1 MDGMDFMD
9 LIPLPK
15 RPQIL
20 CFRAYNHHLRQS
32 RNGGGMKLPSLKTL
46 LIEELRDLYSAETQL
61 VKALPKMAKAASTEE
76 LSDAFNEHLEITK
89 EHVNRL
95 EEIFEQFDEKPKGHP
110 CAAMEGL
117 IKEGTDIIE
126 ADGEDSV
133 RDAGLIIAAQ
143 KIEHYEIAG
152 YGSARTIA
160 ELLGEDRAAELLQET
175 QDEEEETDQR
185 LTQLA
190 EDVVNPEAA
199 SSTQEEEEEEEGEG
213 SEEEEEPEEMKTTKS
228 KSKKKK

>member
-1 MDGMDFMD
+1 
-9 LIPLPK
+9 
-15 RPQIL
+15 
-20 CFRAYNHHLRQS
+20 
-32 RNGGGMKLPSLKTL
+32 MKLPSLKIL

-76 LSDAFNEHLEITK
+76 LADAFNEHLEITK
-89 EHVNRL
+89 GHVNRL
-95 EEIFEQFDEKPKGHP
+95 EEIFEQLDEKPKGHP
-110 CAAMEGL
+110 CMAMEGL
-117 IKEGTDIIE
+117 LKEGTEAID

-133 RDAGLIIAAQ
+133 RDAALIIAAQ

-152 YGSARTIA
+152 YGSVRTLA

-175 QDEEEETDQR
+175 QDEEEEADQR

-199 SSTQEEEEEEEGEG
+199 SSTQEEEEEE
-213 SEEEEEPEEMKTTKS
+213 SEEEESEEEPEEEEEAEEQPPRH

>member
-1 MDGMDFMD
+1 M
-9 LIPLPK
+9 
-15 RPQIL
+15 
-20 CFRAYNHHLRQS
+20 AYGHFSRQG
-32 RNGGGMKLPSLKTL
+32 RNGSYMKLPSLKQL

-76 LSDAFNEHLEITK
+76 LSEAFKEHLEITK
-89 EHVNRL
+89 GHVNRL
-95 EEIFEQFDEKPKGHP
+95 EEIFEQLDEKPKGHP
-110 CAAMEGL
+110 CVAMEGL
-117 IKEGTDIIE
+117 LKEGAEAID

-133 RDAGLIIAAQ
+133 RDVALIIAAQ

-152 YGSARTIA
+152 YGSVRTIA

-175 QDEEEETDQR
+175 QDEEEEADQK

-199 SSTQEEEEEEEGEG
+199 SSTQDEEEGEAFDLD
-213 SEEEEEPEEMKTTKS
+213 EEESDKS
-228 KSKKKK
+228 KPQSKKKPK

>member
-1 MDGMDFMD
+1 M
-9 LIPLPK
+9 
-15 RPQIL
+15 
-20 CFRAYNHHLRQS
+20 
-32 RNGGGMKLPSLKTL
+32 GGEMKLPSLKIL

-76 LSDAFNEHLEITK
+76 LADAFNEHLEITK
-89 EHVNRL
+89 GHVNRL
-95 EEIFEQFDEKPKGHP
+95 EEIFEQLDEKPKGHP
-110 CAAMEGL
+110 CMAMEGL
-117 IKEGTDIIE
+117 LKEGTEAID

-133 RDAGLIIAAQ
+133 RDAALIIAAQ

-152 YGSARTIA
+152 YGSVRTLA

-175 QDEEEETDQR
+175 QDEEEEADQR

-199 SSTQEEEEEEEGEG
+199 SSTQEEEEEE
-213 SEEEEEPEEMKTTKS
+213 SEEEESEEEPEEEAEEEPPRH

>member
-1 MDGMDFMD
+1 
-9 LIPLPK
+9 
-15 RPQIL
+15 
-20 CFRAYNHHLRQS
+20 
-32 RNGGGMKLPSLKTL
+32 MKLPSLKTL

-76 LSDAFNEHLEITK
+76 LSEAFNEHLEVTK

-95 EEIFEQFDEKPKGHP
+95 EEIFEQLDEKPKGHM

-117 IKEGTDIIE
+117 IKEGNDIIE
-126 ADGEDSV
+126 AEGEDSV

-199 SSTQEEEEEEEGEG
+199 SSTQEEEEEGE
-213 SEEEEEPEEMKTTKS
+213 SEEEEEEPEEMKTTKS
-228 KSKKKK
+228 KSSKKKK

>member
-1 MDGMDFMD
+1 
-9 LIPLPK
+9 
-15 RPQIL
+15 
-20 CFRAYNHHLRQS
+20 
-32 RNGGGMKLPSLKTL
+32 MKLPSLKTL

-76 LSDAFNEHLEITK
+76 LSEAFTEHLEVTK
-89 EHVNRL
+89 GHVNRL
-95 EEIFEQFDEKPKGHP
+95 EEIFEQLDEKPKGHP
-110 CAAMEGL
+110 CMAMEGL
-117 IKEGTDIIE
+117 LKEGTEAMD

-133 RDAGLIIAAQ
+133 RDAALIIAAQ

-152 YGSARTIA
+152 YGSVRTLA

-175 QDEEEETDQR
+175 QDEEEEADQK

-199 SSTQEEEEEEEGEG
+199 SSTQEEEEESEE
-213 SEEEEEPEEMKTTKS
+213 SEEESEGESESRSP